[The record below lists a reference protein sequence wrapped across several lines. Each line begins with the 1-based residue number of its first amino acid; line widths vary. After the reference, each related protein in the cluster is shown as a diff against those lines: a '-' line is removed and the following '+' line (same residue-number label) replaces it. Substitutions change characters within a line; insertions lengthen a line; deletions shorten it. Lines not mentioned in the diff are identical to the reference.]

1 MIININQTE
10 ANSEQLFDVFYDNS
24 PKYNGKLGRFSA
36 LETFSLRNRLQKIN
50 LTGAFA
56 LPSPLDM
63 VPLIYLL
70 GRPKV
75 IHNCY
80 CQNGMRRLGVIG
92 CIEEGIRK
100 AHHRITDAENRL
112 FHAYHF
118 TKDGYEYIPIYF
130 GETEQVAM
138 VESSLTVENSCHR
151 YKIYLLDDYK
161 ECADI
166 FSMFVMYFAN
176 WYDTKRFRAKAG
188 TKTIQKKQSVSYKDK
203 FDPEWHKVNFPETE
217 PEEDIAR

>member
-1 MIININQTE
+1 MIIDINQTE
-10 ANSEQLFDVFYDNS
+10 ANSNQLFDVFYDNK

-36 LETFSLRNRLQKIN
+36 LETFSLRNRASKAN

-100 AHHRITDAENRL
+100 AHHRITDAENRE

-118 TKDGYEYIPIYF
+118 TKNGYEYIAIYL

-138 VESSLTVENSCHR
+138 IESSLTLKDSCHR
-151 YKIYLLDDYK
+151 YKMYLLDSYS

-176 WYDTKRFRAKAG
+176 WYATSRFRAKAG
-188 TKTIQKKQSVSYKDK
+188 TKTVQKKQTRNYKDK
-203 FDPEWHKVNFPETE
+203 FDPEWRAVNFPETVPDE
-217 PEEDIAR
+217 NTAR